1 MGLAYFQSFEFV
13 VISAR
18 DKRGADVVSHCTPT
32 SIPTT
37 APKYPKNNSFQ
48 VRTLNS

>member
-13 VISAR
+13 VISVR
-18 DKRGADVVSHCTPT
+18 HNRGPDVVSQYTPT
-32 SIPTT
+32 SILTT
-37 APKYPKNNSFQ
+37 APIYPKNNSFQ